1 MNTKLNFFVATCALL
16 VFFAASANAKI
27 PPPVAPTD
35 PVAIAAAAAAATT
48 KAEKDKAVAD
58 KTKADQ
64 VRYEDKAVANFRA
77 NLKKAGKPVP
87 KPTPVVV
94 AAASAAI
101 PATAAKPAKK

>member
-16 VFFAASANAKI
+16 VFFAVGANAKI

-35 PVAIAAAAAAATT
+35 PVAIAAAAT
-48 KAEKDKAVAD
+48 KAEKDKAVAG

-77 NLKKAGKPVP
+77 NMKKAGKPVP
-87 KPTPVVV
+87 KPTPVMV
-94 AAASAAI
+94 AAAPAAI